1 MQRKASLNFEMNGRE
16 NVAPREK
23 KKSSFRKE
31 YRRKKEWCCLP
42 RKMTPLANEIGVV

>member
-1 MQRKASLNFEMNGRE
+1 MQRKASLNFEMNGRK

-42 RKMTPLANEIGVV
+42 RKMTPLANGIDVA